1 MSIRLPFI
9 NRIMVLSRDL
19 INGKRLTRNGPEG
32 YDVVVL
38 PSPMRRG
45 SQQSPLSS
53 VHVLDPGPAIA
64 APPIS
69 SHRDRLRLVRTERGR
84 YIDYTHSNMG

>member
-9 NRIMVLSRDL
+9 DRIMVLSQAL
-19 INGKRLTRNGPEG
+19 ITGKRSALSRQDG

-53 VHVLDPGPAIA
+53 VHMLDPGPAIA